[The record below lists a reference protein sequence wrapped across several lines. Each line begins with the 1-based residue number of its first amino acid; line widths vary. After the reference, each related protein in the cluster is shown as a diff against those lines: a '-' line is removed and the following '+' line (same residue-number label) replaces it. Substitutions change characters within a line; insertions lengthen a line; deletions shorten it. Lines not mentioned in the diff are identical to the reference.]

1 MDSPEVSSLK
11 NCYPTLVSCIQQAPD
26 DIATQLV
33 PLDLLPQ
40 RVFSTLSNSQ
50 KNNDEKARDILDTV
64 LFQVQTDSSVFQS
77 FIAALMA
84 AGPWTKSTVNE
95 LQKEFNS
102 YSARSSTTNN
112 AASTYEQSQQPT
124 PLLHTELPTNVV
136 TGGSL
141 SLDDRITAP
150 HSHLQGIQILVL
162 VISYSPH
169 GIRKCL

>member
-1 MDSPEVSSLK
+1 MDSPEVKSLK

-26 DIATQLV
+26 DIATQLL

-77 FIAALMA
+77 FIAALTA

-102 YSARSSTTNN
+102 YSVRSSTTDNT
-112 AASTYEQSQQPT
+112 ASTCEQPQQLP
-124 PLLHTELPTNVV
+124 PQQHTELPTNVV
-136 TGGSL
+136 TGGNSL
-141 SLDDRITAP
+141 LDDRIAVP
-150 HSHLQGIQILVL
+150 HSHPQGIQILA
-162 VISYSPH
+162 
-169 GIRKCL
+169 